1 MYIFI
6 CLYIY
11 LVQIDIYTD
20 NLCTASK
27 HTKNKYSHP
36 STIFTEQIL

>member
-20 NLCTASK
+20 NLCTASQTYK
-27 HTKNKYSHP
+27 K
-36 STIFTEQIL
+36 